1 MVLAAFLFKPLRIEA
16 REPTRRESVKI
27 RHRRLRK
34 KVQSGVETD
43 NCAV

>member
-34 KVQSGVETD
+34 KVQRGVEAD
-43 NCAV
+43 YHEG